1 MLCSSQLQNLQ
12 VSPAL
17 TLAQVALVPLYQEV
31 AQEVLDP
38 GGSHREQKVHEP
50 PRPGGGLG
58 CGAEF
63 APEGLNREH

>member
-1 MLCSSQLQNLQ
+1 MLCSSQLQSLQ

-17 TLAQVALVPLYQEV
+17 TFGHLVPLSQEV

-38 GGSHREQKVHEP
+38 GGSHREQKVHELP
-50 PRPGGGLG
+50 KPGGGPG